1 MSQMSTGGTSTV
13 WGTRDPRKSASSR
26 GRGKAGA
33 PRVSA
38 KVAIFYIA
46 LFLAALIWLTPVITL
61 VLTAL
66 KDAGDF
72 AINGAFSLPK
82 SIRWANFSEAW
93 QTGVGNYFWN
103 SVIVTAVKVPIGILI
118 ESMAA
123 FALTHMQF
131 RWANKVFVYVLIGL
145 IVPMQM
151 TLVPLTLLMN
161 ALNLIDTLTGLII
174 LYIGFGVPFGVLVM
188 RGYFRTLPPAIIEAA
203 RIDGCSWF
211 RIFYRIALPLALPA
225 VVSLCILDGVATWNE
240 FILAQIFLRSDEL
253 RTLPLGLVQFS
264 TQFSTQYDQLA
275 AAVLISV
282 APVMLV
288 FLLFQRYFVTGMGGA
303 VK

>member
-1 MSQMSTGGTSTV
+1 MNQSILQNTAV
-13 WGTRDPRKSASSR
+13 PRKVT
-26 GRGKAGA
+26 
-33 PRVSA
+33 RV
-38 KVAIFYIA
+38 VVFY
-46 LFLAALIWLTPVITL
+46 AALVFVALLWFTPVFTL
-61 VLTAL
+61 ILTAL

-72 AINGAFSLPK
+72 AVNGAFSLPK
-82 SIRWANFSEAW
+82 SIRWANFGEAW
-93 QTGVGNYFWN
+93 ETGVKNYFWN
-103 SVIVTAVKVPIGILI
+103 SVIVTSFKVPVGIIL

-123 FALTHMQF
+123 FALTHMHF
-131 RWANKVFVYVLIGL
+131 KWADRVFTYILVGL

-161 ALNLIDTLTGLII
+161 ALNLIDTLAGLTI

-188 RGYFRTLPPAIIEAA
+188 RGFFRTVPTAIIEAA

-211 RIFYRIALPLALPA
+211 RIFYRIALPLAVPA

-240 FILAQIFLRSDEL
+240 FILAQIFLRSDEN
-253 RTLPLGLVQFS
+253 RTLPLGLVQFY

-282 APVMLV
+282 VPIVLV
-288 FLLFQRYFVTGMGGA
+288 FLFFQRYFVAGMGGA

>member
-1 MSQMSTGGTSTV
+1 MSQTLSNNAAF
-13 WGTRDPRKSASSR
+13 RRK
-26 GRGKAGA
+26 
-33 PRVSA
+33 SA
-38 KVAIFYIA
+38 KVALFYFA
-46 LFLAALIWLTPVITL
+46 LVLAALIWFTPVITL

-72 AINGAFSLPK
+72 AVNGAFSLPK
-82 SIRWANFSEAW
+82 SIRWANFTEAW
-93 QTGVGNYFWN
+93 ETGVGNYFWN
-103 SVIVTAVKVPIGILI
+103 SVIVTGVKVPIGILI
-118 ESMAA
+118 ESLAA
-123 FALTHMQF
+123 FALTHINF
-131 RWANKVFVYVLIGL
+131 KWADRIFTYILIGL

-188 RGYFRTLPPAIIEAA
+188 RGFFRTLPTAVIEAA

-211 RIFYRIALPLALPA
+211 RIFYRIAMPLALPA
-225 VVSLCILDGVATWNE
+225 VLSLCILDGVATWNE

-275 AAVLISV
+275 AALLISV
-282 APVMLV
+282 VPVVLV
-288 FLLFQRYFVTGMGGA
+288 FLFFQRYFVAGMGGA

>member
-1 MSQMSTGGTSTV
+1 MSETVSKSLFNPGKST
-13 WGTRDPRKSASSR
+13 
-26 GRGKAGA
+26 
-33 PRVSA
+33 RV
-38 KVAIFYIA
+38 A
-46 LFLAALIWLTPVITL
+46 LFYGALVFAALIWFTPVITL

-72 AINGAFSLPK
+72 AVNGAFSLPR
-82 SIRWANFSEAW
+82 SIRWANFAEAW
-93 QTGVGNYFWN
+93 QTGVQNYFWN
-103 SVIVTAVKVPIGILI
+103 SVIVTGIKVPIGIIL

-123 FALTHMQF
+123 FALTHMHF
-131 RWANKVFVYVLIGL
+131 KWADRVFTYMLVGL

-188 RGYFRTLPPAIIEAA
+188 RGYFRTIPVALIEAA
-203 RIDGCSWF
+203 RIDGASWF

-240 FILAQIFLRSDEL
+240 FILAQIFLRSDEN
-253 RTLPLGLVQFS
+253 RTLPLGLVEFS

-282 APVMLV
+282 VPVVLV
-288 FLLFQRYFVTGMGGA
+288 FLFFQRYFVSGIGGA

>member
-1 MSQMSTGGTSTV
+1 MSQTLSNNAAF
-13 WGTRDPRKSASSR
+13 RRK
-26 GRGKAGA
+26 
-33 PRVSA
+33 SA
-38 KVAIFYIA
+38 KVALFYFA
-46 LFLAALIWLTPVITL
+46 LALAALIWFTPVITL

-72 AINGAFSLPK
+72 AVNGAFSLPK
-82 SIRWANFSEAW
+82 SIRWANFTEAW
-93 QTGVGNYFWN
+93 ETGVGNYFWN
-103 SVIVTAVKVPIGILI
+103 SVIVTGVKVPIGILI
-118 ESMAA
+118 ESLAA
-123 FALTHMQF
+123 FALTHMNF
-131 RWANKVFVYVLIGL
+131 KWADRIFTYILIGL

-188 RGYFRTLPPAIIEAA
+188 RGFFRTLPTAVIEAA
-203 RIDGCSWF
+203 RIDGCSWL

-225 VVSLCILDGVATWNE
+225 VLSLCILDGVATWNE

-282 APVMLV
+282 VPVVLV
-288 FLLFQRYFVTGMGGA
+288 FLFFQRYFVAGMGGA

>member
-1 MSQMSTGGTSTV
+1 MNQSISQNISES
-13 WGTRDPRKSASSR
+13 RKST
-26 GRGKAGA
+26 
-33 PRVSA
+33 
-38 KVAIFYIA
+38 KVAAFYVA
-46 LFLAALIWLTPVITL
+46 LVIVALLWFTPVFTL
-61 VLTAL
+61 ILTAL

-72 AINGAFSLPK
+72 AVNGAFSLPK
-82 SIRWANFSEAW
+82 AIRWANFGEAW
-93 QTGVGNYFWN
+93 QTGVKNYFWN
-103 SVIVTAVKVPIGILI
+103 SVIVTSFKVPAGIIL

-123 FALTHMQF
+123 FALTHMHF
-131 RWANKVFVYVLIGL
+131 KWADRVFTYILIGL

-161 ALNLIDTLTGLII
+161 ALNLIDTLAGLTI

-188 RGYFRTLPPAIIEAA
+188 RGFFRTVPTAIIEAA

-211 RIFYRIALPLALPA
+211 RIFYRIALPLAIPA

-240 FILAQIFLRSDEL
+240 FILAQIFLRSDEN

-282 APVMLV
+282 VPIVLV
-288 FLLFQRYFVTGMGGA
+288 FLFFQRYFVAGMGGA

>member
-1 MSQMSTGGTSTV
+1 MSQTLSNNAAF
-13 WGTRDPRKSASSR
+13 RRK
-26 GRGKAGA
+26 
-33 PRVSA
+33 SA
-38 KVAIFYIA
+38 KVALFYFA
-46 LFLAALIWLTPVITL
+46 LVLAALIWFTPVITL

-72 AINGAFSLPK
+72 AVNGAFSLPK
-82 SIRWANFSEAW
+82 SIRWANFTEAW
-93 QTGVGNYFWN
+93 ETGVGNYFWN
-103 SVIVTAVKVPIGILI
+103 SVIVTGVKVPIGILI
-118 ESMAA
+118 ESLAA
-123 FALTHMQF
+123 FALTQMNF
-131 RWANKVFVYVLIGL
+131 KWADRIFTYILIGL

-188 RGYFRTLPPAIIEAA
+188 RGFFRTLPTAVIEAA

-225 VVSLCILDGVATWNE
+225 VLSLCILDGVATWNE

-282 APVMLV
+282 VPVVLV
-288 FLLFQRYFVTGMGGA
+288 FLFFQRYFVAGMGGA

>member
-1 MSQMSTGGTSTV
+1 MSQQISRSALLPG
-13 WGTRDPRKSASSR
+13 KS
-26 GRGKAGA
+26 
-33 PRVSA
+33 
-38 KVAIFYIA
+38 KVVIFYV
-46 LFLAALIWLTPVITL
+46 ALILATLFWLAPVITL
-61 VLTAL
+61 ILTAL

-72 AINGAFSLPK
+72 AVNGAFSFPK
-82 SIRWANFSEAW
+82 SIRWENFSEAW
-93 QTGVGNYFWN
+93 ETGVKNYFWN
-103 SVIVTAVKVPIGILI
+103 SVIVTGFKVPIGIVL

-123 FALTHMQF
+123 FALTHMHF
-131 RWANKVFVYVLIGL
+131 RWADRVFTYILIGL

-161 ALNLIDTLTGLII
+161 ALNLIDTLTGLTI

-188 RGYFRTLPPAIIEAA
+188 RGFFRTVPVAIIEAA

-211 RIFYRIALPLALPA
+211 KIFYRIALPLAIPA

-282 APVMLV
+282 VPIVLV
-288 FLLFQRYFVTGMGGA
+288 FLFFQRYFVAGMGGA

>member
-1 MSQMSTGGTSTV
+1 MSQPGSKGTLLPGKSKTV
-13 WGTRDPRKSASSR
+13 
-26 GRGKAGA
+26 
-33 PRVSA
+33 
-38 KVAIFYIA
+38 IFYV
-46 LFLAALIWLTPVITL
+46 ALILASLLWLAPVITL
-61 VLTAL
+61 ILTAL

-72 AINGAFSLPK
+72 AVNGAFSLPK
-82 SIRWANFSEAW
+82 FIRWANFSEAW
-93 QTGVGNYFWN
+93 ETGVQNYFWN
-103 SVIVTAVKVPIGILI
+103 SVIVTGFKVPIGVIL

-123 FALTHMQF
+123 FALTHMHF
-131 RWANKVFVYVLIGL
+131 KWADRVFTYILIGL
-145 IVPMQM
+145 IVPVQM

-161 ALNLIDTLTGLII
+161 ALNLIDTLTGLTI

-188 RGYFRTLPPAIIEAA
+188 RGFFRTVPLAIIEAA

-225 VVSLCILDGVATWNE
+225 VISLCILDGVATWNE

-275 AAVLISV
+275 AAVLIAV
-282 APVMLV
+282 VPIVIV
-288 FLLFQRYFVTGMGGA
+288 FLFFQRYFVAGMGGA

>member
-1 MSQMSTGGTSTV
+1 MSQPV
-13 WGTRDPRKSASSR
+13 SR
-26 GRGKAGA
+26 GALLPGKSKT
-33 PRVSA
+33 V
-38 KVAIFYIA
+38 IFY
-46 LFLAALIWLTPVITL
+46 LALILASLLWLAPVITL
-61 VLTAL
+61 ILTAL

-72 AINGAFSLPK
+72 AVNGAFSLPK
-82 SIRWANFSEAW
+82 FIRWANFSEAW
-93 QTGVGNYFWN
+93 ETGVQNYFWN
-103 SVIVTAVKVPIGILI
+103 SVIVTGFKVPIGIIL

-123 FALTHMQF
+123 FALTHMHF
-131 RWANKVFVYVLIGL
+131 KWADRVFTYILIGL
-145 IVPMQM
+145 IVPVQM

-161 ALNLIDTLTGLII
+161 ALNLIDTLTGLTI

-188 RGYFRTLPPAIIEAA
+188 RGFFRTVPLAIIEAA

-211 RIFYRIALPLALPA
+211 KIFYRIALPLALPA

-282 APVMLV
+282 VPILLV
-288 FLLFQRYFVTGMGGA
+288 FLFFQRYFVAGMGGA

>member
-1 MSQMSTGGTSTV
+1 MNQSISLNVSES
-13 WGTRDPRKSASSR
+13 RKST
-26 GRGKAGA
+26 
-33 PRVSA
+33 
-38 KVAIFYIA
+38 KVAVFYVGLVIVA
-46 LFLAALIWLTPVITL
+46 LLWFTPVFTL
-61 VLTAL
+61 ILTAL

-72 AINGAFSLPK
+72 AVNGAFSLPK
-82 SIRWANFSEAW
+82 AIRWANFGEAW
-93 QTGVGNYFWN
+93 QTGVKNYFWN
-103 SVIVTAVKVPIGILI
+103 SVIVTSFKVPAGIIL

-123 FALTHMQF
+123 FALTHMHF
-131 RWANKVFVYVLIGL
+131 KWADRVFTYILIGL

-161 ALNLIDTLTGLII
+161 ALNLIDTLAGLTI

-188 RGYFRTLPPAIIEAA
+188 RGFFRTVPTAIIEAA

-211 RIFYRIALPLALPA
+211 RIFYRIALPLAIPA

-240 FILAQIFLRSDEL
+240 FILAQIFLRSDEN

-282 APVMLV
+282 APIVLV
-288 FLLFQRYFVTGMGGA
+288 FLFFQRYFIAGMGGA

>member
-1 MSQMSTGGTSTV
+1 MSKTLSNTAIAQ
-13 WGTRDPRKSASSR
+13 RK
-26 GRGKAGA
+26 
-33 PRVSA
+33 SA
-38 KVAIFYIA
+38 KVALFYIA
-46 LFLAALIWLTPVITL
+46 LVLAALIWFTPVLTL

-72 AINGAFSLPK
+72 ALNGAFSLPK
-82 SIRWANFSEAW
+82 SIRWENFSEAW
-93 QTGVGNYFWN
+93 ETGVGNYFWN
-103 SVIVTAVKVPIGILI
+103 SVIVTSVKVPVGIFI
-118 ESMAA
+118 ESLAA
-123 FALTHMQF
+123 FALTHMHF
-131 RWANKVFVYVLIGL
+131 KWANRIFTYVLIGL

-188 RGYFRTLPPAIIEAA
+188 RGYFRTLPTALIEAA

-282 APVMLV
+282 VPVVLV
-288 FLLFQRYFVTGMGGA
+288 FLSFQRYFVAGMGGA

>member
-1 MSQMSTGGTSTV
+1 MSQPILRNALLPG
-13 WGTRDPRKSASSR
+13 KS
-26 GRGKAGA
+26 
-33 PRVSA
+33 
-38 KVAIFYIA
+38 KVAIFY
-46 LFLAALIWLTPVITL
+46 AALILATLLWLAPVITL
-61 VLTAL
+61 ILTAL

-72 AINGAFSLPK
+72 AVNGAFSLPK
-82 SIRWANFSEAW
+82 FIRWENFSEAW
-93 QTGVGNYFWN
+93 ETGVKNYFWN
-103 SVIVTAVKVPIGILI
+103 SVIVTCFKVPIGIIL

-123 FALTHMQF
+123 FALTHMHLK
-131 RWANKVFVYVLIGL
+131 WADRVFTYILIGL

-161 ALNLIDTLTGLII
+161 ALNLIDTLTGLTI

-188 RGYFRTLPPAIIEAA
+188 RGFFRTVPIAIIEAA
-203 RIDGCSWF
+203 RIDGCSWPK
-211 RIFYRIALPLALPA
+211 IFYRIALPLALPA

-282 APVMLV
+282 VPIVLV
-288 FLLFQRYFVTGMGGA
+288 FLFFQRYFVAGMSGA

>member
-1 MSQMSTGGTSTV
+1 MSQTLSNNAAV
-13 WGTRDPRKSASSR
+13 QRK
-26 GRGKAGA
+26 
-33 PRVSA
+33 SA
-38 KVAIFYIA
+38 KVALFYFA
-46 LFLAALIWLTPVITL
+46 LVLAALIWFTPVITL

-72 AINGAFSLPK
+72 AVNGAFSLPK
-82 SIRWANFSEAW
+82 SIRWANFTEAW
-93 QTGVGNYFWN
+93 ETGVGNYFWN
-103 SVIVTAVKVPIGILI
+103 SVIVTGVKVPIGILI
-118 ESMAA
+118 ESLAA
-123 FALTHMQF
+123 FALTHMNF
-131 RWANKVFVYVLIGL
+131 KWADRIFTYILIGL
-145 IVPMQM
+145 IVPVQM
-151 TLVPLTLLMN
+151 TLVPLTILMN

-188 RGYFRTLPPAIIEAA
+188 RGFFRTLPTAVIEAA

-225 VVSLCILDGVATWNE
+225 VLSLCILDGVATWNE

-282 APVMLV
+282 VPVVLV
-288 FLLFQRYFVTGMGGA
+288 FLFFQRYFVAGMGGA

>member
-1 MSQMSTGGTSTV
+1 MSQSLSQNPFLSG
-13 WGTRDPRKSASSR
+13 KS
-26 GRGKAGA
+26 
-33 PRVSA
+33 
-38 KVAIFYIA
+38 KVGLFYVVLIVA
-46 LFLAALIWLTPVITL
+46 TLFWLTPVITL

-72 AINGAFSLPK
+72 AVNGAFSLPK
-82 SIRWANFSEAW
+82 AIRWANFSEAW
-93 QTGVGNYFWN
+93 ETGVKNYFWN
-103 SVIVTAVKVPIGILI
+103 SVIVTGFKVPIGIVL

-123 FALTHMQF
+123 FALTHMHF
-131 RWANKVFVYVLIGL
+131 KWADRIFTYILIGL

-161 ALNLIDTLTGLII
+161 ALNLIDTLTGLTI

-188 RGYFRTLPPAIIEAA
+188 RGFFRTVPVAIIEAA

-211 RIFYRIALPLALPA
+211 RIFYRIALPLSLPA

-282 APVMLV
+282 VPIVLV
-288 FLLFQRYFVTGMGGA
+288 FLFFQRYFVAGMGGA

>member
-1 MSQMSTGGTSTV
+1 MAK
-13 WGTRDPRKSASSR
+13 REHFPR
-26 GRGKAGA
+26 G
-33 PRVSA
+33 A
-38 KVAIFYIA
+38 KVVLFYGA
-46 LFLAALIWLTPVITL
+46 LTVAALIWFTPVITL
-61 VLTAL
+61 ILTAL
-66 KDAGDF
+66 KDSGEF
-72 AINGAFSLPK
+72 ARNGAFALPK
-82 SIRWANFSEAW
+82 SIQWANFSDAW
-93 QTGVGNYFWN
+93 NTGVKNYFWN
-103 SVIVTAVKVPIGILI
+103 SVIVTGFKVPIGIII
-118 ESMAA
+118 ESLAA
-123 FALTHMQF
+123 FALTHMHF
-131 RWANKVFVYVLIGL
+131 KWADRVFAYILIGL
-145 IVPMQM
+145 IVPIQM

-161 ALNLIDTLTGLII
+161 ALNLIDTLLGLTI

-188 RGYFRTLPPAIIEAA
+188 RGFFRTLPIAIIEAA
-203 RIDGCSWF
+203 RLDGCSWF

-282 APVMLV
+282 VPIVLV
-288 FLLFQRYFVTGMGGA
+288 FLFFQRYFVAGMGGA

>member
-1 MSQMSTGGTSTV
+1 MNSLSEKRTALPG
-13 WGTRDPRKSASSR
+13 KSL
-26 GRGKAGA
+26 KA
-33 PRVSA
+33 VL
-38 KVAIFYIA
+38 FYAA
-46 LFLAALIWLTPVITL
+46 LIVAALIWFAPVITL

-82 SIRWANFSEAW
+82 SIRWSNFSEAW
-93 QTGVGNYFWN
+93 ETGVKNYFWN
-103 SVIVTAVKVPIGILI
+103 SVIVTSIKVPVGIVL
-118 ESMAA
+118 ESLAA
-123 FALTHMQF
+123 FALTHMHF
-131 RWANKVFVYVLIGL
+131 KWADRIFTYILIGL

-161 ALNLIDTLTGLII
+161 ALNLIDTLTGLTI

-188 RGYFRTLPPAIIEAA
+188 RGFFRTIPVAIIEAA
-203 RIDGCSWF
+203 RLDGCSWF
-211 RIFYRIALPLALPA
+211 RIFYSIALPLALPA
-225 VVSLCILDGVATWNE
+225 VISLCILDGVATWNE

-282 APVMLV
+282 APIVLL
-288 FLLFQRYFVTGMGGA
+288 FLFFQRYFITGMRGA

>member
-1 MSQMSTGGTSTV
+1 MSQPISRNALLPV
-13 WGTRDPRKSASSR
+13 KS
-26 GRGKAGA
+26 
-33 PRVSA
+33 
-38 KVAIFYIA
+38 KVVIFYV
-46 LFLAALIWLTPVITL
+46 ALILATLLWLAPVFTL
-61 VLTAL
+61 ILTAL

-72 AINGAFSLPK
+72 AVNGAFSLPK
-82 SIRWANFSEAW
+82 FIRWANFSEAW
-93 QTGVGNYFWN
+93 ETGVKNWN
-103 SVIVTAVKVPIGILI
+103 SVIVTGFKVPIGIILV
-118 ESMAA
+118 SMAA
-123 FALTHMQF
+123 FALTHMHF
-131 RWANKVFVYVLIGL
+131 KWADRVFTYILIGL

-161 ALNLIDTLTGLII
+161 ALNLIDTLTGLTI

-188 RGYFRTLPPAIIEAA
+188 RGFFRTVPVAIIEAA

-211 RIFYRIALPLALPA
+211 KIFYRIALPLALPA

-264 TQFSTQYDQLA
+264 TQFSTQYDELA

-282 APVMLV
+282 VPIVLV
-288 FLLFQRYFVTGMGGA
+288 FLFFQRYFVAGMGGA

>member
-1 MSQMSTGGTSTV
+1 MSQQISRNALLPG
-13 WGTRDPRKSASSR
+13 KS
-26 GRGKAGA
+26 
-33 PRVSA
+33 
-38 KVAIFYIA
+38 KVVIFYV
-46 LFLAALIWLTPVITL
+46 ALILATLFWLAPVITL
-61 VLTAL
+61 ILTAL

-72 AINGAFSLPK
+72 AVNGAFSFPK
-82 SIRWANFSEAW
+82 SIRWENFSEAW
-93 QTGVGNYFWN
+93 ETGVKNYFWN
-103 SVIVTAVKVPIGILI
+103 SVIVTGFKVPIGIVL

-123 FALTHMQF
+123 FALTHMHF
-131 RWANKVFVYVLIGL
+131 RWADRVFTYILIGL

-161 ALNLIDTLTGLII
+161 ALNLIDTLTGLTI

-188 RGYFRTLPPAIIEAA
+188 RGFFRTVPVAIIEAA

-211 RIFYRIALPLALPA
+211 KIFYRIALPLAIPA

-282 APVMLV
+282 VPIVLV
-288 FLLFQRYFVTGMGGA
+288 FLFCQRYFVAGIGGA

>member
-1 MSQMSTGGTSTV
+1 MSQTLSNNAAF
-13 WGTRDPRKSASSR
+13 RRK
-26 GRGKAGA
+26 
-33 PRVSA
+33 PA
-38 KVAIFYIA
+38 KVALFYFA
-46 LFLAALIWLTPVITL
+46 LVLAALIWFTPVITL

-72 AINGAFSLPK
+72 AVNGAFSLPK
-82 SIRWANFSEAW
+82 SIRWANFTEAW
-93 QTGVGNYFWN
+93 ETGVGNYFWN
-103 SVIVTAVKVPIGILI
+103 SVIVTGVKVPIGILI
-118 ESMAA
+118 ESLAA
-123 FALTHMQF
+123 FALTHMNF
-131 RWANKVFVYVLIGL
+131 KWADRIFTYILIGL

-188 RGYFRTLPPAIIEAA
+188 RGFFRTLPTAVIEAA

-211 RIFYRIALPLALPA
+211 RIFYRIAMPLALPA
-225 VVSLCILDGVATWNE
+225 VLSLCILDGVATWNE

-282 APVMLV
+282 VPVVLV
-288 FLLFQRYFVTGMGGA
+288 FLFFQRYFVAGMGGA

>member
-1 MSQMSTGGTSTV
+1 MSQQI
-13 WGTRDPRKSASSR
+13 SR
-26 GRGKAGA
+26 NALLPGKA
-33 PRVSA
+33 
-38 KVAIFYIA
+38 KVVIFYV
-46 LFLAALIWLTPVITL
+46 ALILATLFWLAPVITL
-61 VLTAL
+61 ILTAL

-72 AINGAFSLPK
+72 AVNGAFSFPK
-82 SIRWANFSEAW
+82 SIRWENFSEAW
-93 QTGVGNYFWN
+93 ETGVKNYFWN
-103 SVIVTAVKVPIGILI
+103 SVIVTGFKVPIGIVL

-123 FALTHMQF
+123 FALTHMHF
-131 RWANKVFVYVLIGL
+131 RWADRVFTYILIGL

-151 TLVPLTLLMN
+151 TLVPLTLLVN
-161 ALNLIDTLTGLII
+161 ALNLIDTLTGLTI

-188 RGYFRTLPPAIIEAA
+188 RGFFRTVPVAIIEAA

-211 RIFYRIALPLALPA
+211 KIFYRIALPLAIPA

-282 APVMLV
+282 VPIVLV
-288 FLLFQRYFVTGMGGA
+288 FLFFQRYFVAGMGGA

>member
-1 MSQMSTGGTSTV
+1 MNQSISQNISES
-13 WGTRDPRKSASSR
+13 RKST
-26 GRGKAGA
+26 
-33 PRVSA
+33 
-38 KVAIFYIA
+38 KVAVFYVA
-46 LFLAALIWLTPVITL
+46 LVIVALLWFTPVFTL
-61 VLTAL
+61 ILTAL

-72 AINGAFSLPK
+72 AVNGAFSLPK
-82 SIRWANFSEAW
+82 AIRWANFGEAW
-93 QTGVGNYFWN
+93 QTGVKNYFWN
-103 SVIVTAVKVPIGILI
+103 SVIVTSFKVPAGIIL

-123 FALTHMQF
+123 FALTHMHF
-131 RWANKVFVYVLIGL
+131 KWADRVFTYILIGL

-161 ALNLIDTLTGLII
+161 ALNLIDTLAGLTI

-188 RGYFRTLPPAIIEAA
+188 RGFFRTVPTAIIEAA

-211 RIFYRIALPLALPA
+211 RIFYRIALPLAIPA

-240 FILAQIFLRSDEL
+240 FILAQIFLRSDEN

-282 APVMLV
+282 VPIVLV
-288 FLLFQRYFVTGMGGA
+288 FLFFQRYFVAGMGGA

>member
-1 MSQMSTGGTSTV
+1 MSRTLSNIGVQ
-13 WGTRDPRKSASSR
+13 RK
-26 GRGKAGA
+26 
-33 PRVSA
+33 PA
-38 KVAIFYIA
+38 KVVLFYFA
-46 LFLAALIWLTPVITL
+46 LVLAALIWFTPVITL

-72 AINGAFSLPK
+72 AVNGAFSLPK
-82 SIRWANFSEAW
+82 SIRWANFTEAW
-93 QTGVGNYFWN
+93 ETGVGNYFWN
-103 SVIVTAVKVPIGILI
+103 SVIVTGVKVPIGILI
-118 ESMAA
+118 ESLAA
-123 FALTHMQF
+123 FALTHMNLK
-131 RWANKVFVYVLIGL
+131 WADRIFTYILIGL
-145 IVPMQM
+145 IVPIQM
-151 TLVPLTLLMN
+151 TLVPLTILMN

-188 RGYFRTLPPAIIEAA
+188 RGFFRTLPTAVIEAA

-225 VVSLCILDGVATWNE
+225 VLSLCILDGVATWNE

-282 APVMLV
+282 VPVVLV
-288 FLLFQRYFVTGMGGA
+288 FLFFQRYFVAGMGGA

>member
-1 MSQMSTGGTSTV
+1 MHQPLSTNSSVAG
-13 WGTRDPRKSASSR
+13 KS
-26 GRGKAGA
+26 
-33 PRVSA
+33 
-38 KVAIFYIA
+38 KVAIFY
-46 LFLAALIWLTPVITL
+46 LALILATLLWFTPVITL

-72 AINGAFSLPK
+72 AVNGAFSLPK
-82 SIRWANFSEAW
+82 FIRWANFSEAW
-93 QTGVGNYFWN
+93 ETGVKNYFWN
-103 SVIVTAVKVPIGILI
+103 SVIVTGFKVPIGIAL

-123 FALTHMQF
+123 FALTHMHF
-131 RWANKVFVYVLIGL
+131 KWADRIFTYILIGL
-145 IVPMQM
+145 IVPTQM

-161 ALNLIDTLTGLII
+161 ALNLIDTLTGLTI

-188 RGYFRTLPPAIIEAA
+188 RGFFRTVPLAIIEAA

-211 RIFYRIALPLALPA
+211 KIFYRIALPLALPA
-225 VVSLCILDGVATWNE
+225 VISLSILDGVATWNE

-282 APVMLV
+282 APIVLL
-288 FLLFQRYFVTGMGGA
+288 FLFFQRYFITGMRGA

>member
-1 MSQMSTGGTSTV
+1 MSQSPSQ
-13 WGTRDPRKSASSR
+13 KFSSK
-26 GRGKAGA
+26 GK
-33 PRVSA
+33 SA
-38 KVAIFYIA
+38 KVALFYVA
-46 LFLAALIWLTPVITL
+46 LVLATLLWFTPVITL
-61 VLTAL
+61 ILTAL

-82 SIRWANFSEAW
+82 FVRWENFSEAW
-93 QTGVGNYFWN
+93 ETGVKNYFWN
-103 SVIVTAVKVPIGILI
+103 SVIVTSIKVPTGVVI
-118 ESMAA
+118 ESLAA
-123 FALTHMQF
+123 FALTHMHF
-131 RWANKVFVYVLIGL
+131 KWANRIFTYILIGL
-145 IVPMQM
+145 IVPIQM

-161 ALNLIDTLTGLII
+161 ALNLIDTLTGLTI

-188 RGYFRTLPPAIIEAA
+188 RGFFRTLPPAIIEAA

-282 APVMLV
+282 APVVVL
-288 FLLFQRYFVTGMGGA
+288 FLFFQRYFVAGMGGA